1 MGKGPLTQEYVSEVL
16 CAQCA
21 RAGLC
26 TIPND
31 TEENIFSCEF
41 FVGFKTDV
49 RVNTGPAD
57 DAGASDANRTYGLCG
72 DCENRGHCMFR
83 QREGGVWHCEE
94 YC

>member
-1 MGKGPLTQEYVSEVL
+1 MKKYVSEAL

-21 RAGLC
+21 RAAVC
-26 TIPND
+26 AIPND
-31 TEENIFSCEF
+31 TGEIIFSCKSFMRLDEA
-41 FVGFKTDV
+41 VNRDTSKATVLELMGSG
-49 RVNTGPAD
+49 RV
-57 DAGASDANRTYGLCG
+57 YGLCG